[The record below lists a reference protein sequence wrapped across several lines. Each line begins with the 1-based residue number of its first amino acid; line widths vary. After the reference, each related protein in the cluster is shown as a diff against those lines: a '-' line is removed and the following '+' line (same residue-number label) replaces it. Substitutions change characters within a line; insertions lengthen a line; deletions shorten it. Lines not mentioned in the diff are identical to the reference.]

1 MQISGNYIPQK
12 VGFYISKYIVQ
23 VHHILV
29 LIFNNKIRKGEK
41 MSATSVIAGQKDA
54 AALREATRKTLAKT
68 EREFRG
74 AKFVESWSRIPKIG
88 AGLNKLPEAVARNT
102 AINLQTQAA

>member
-1 MQISGNYIPQK
+1 MSMTK
-12 VGFYISKYIVQ
+12 Q
-23 VHHILV
+23 VASQS
-29 LIFNNKIRKGEK
+29 E
-41 MSATSVIAGQKDA
+41 A

-102 AINLQTQAA
+102 AINLQTQAASMAKMTEAQLSTSFQGFTPENMLRLVRLA